1 MESMTVSNAREN
13 IYSLI
18 GNVVK
23 TGAPMSITSKKGNVV
38 VVSEEE
44 WRSIEETFYLMSHK
58 ATCEAIKEGLNTP
71 ASECVKD
78 IDL

>member
-1 MESMTVSNAREN
+1 M
-13 IYSLI
+13 
-18 GNVVK
+18 
-23 TGAPMSITSKKGNVV
+23 
-38 VVSEEE
+38 VSEEE

-71 ASECVKD
+71 ASECVKE